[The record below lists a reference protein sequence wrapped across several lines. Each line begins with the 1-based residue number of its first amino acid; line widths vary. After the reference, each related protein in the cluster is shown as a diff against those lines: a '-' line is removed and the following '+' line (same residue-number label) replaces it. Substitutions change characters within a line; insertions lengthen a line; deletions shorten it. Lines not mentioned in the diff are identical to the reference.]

1 MPPTVVIHPHV
12 GVVVSPSVRSSASEV
27 AVGPIS
33 GLLVVLVIVVTV
45 LTLITLVTSSSSLW
59 NPGTSVARLT
69 GLKVVSATSSHR
81 VI

>member
-1 MPPTVVIHPHV
+1 MIHPHV
-12 GVVVSPSVRSSASEV
+12 GVVVSPFVCSSTSET
-27 AVGPIS
+27 AVGHIT

-45 LTLITLVTSSSSLW
+45 LTLVTLITSAASLW

-69 GLKVVSATSSHR
+69 GLKVVSAASSHR